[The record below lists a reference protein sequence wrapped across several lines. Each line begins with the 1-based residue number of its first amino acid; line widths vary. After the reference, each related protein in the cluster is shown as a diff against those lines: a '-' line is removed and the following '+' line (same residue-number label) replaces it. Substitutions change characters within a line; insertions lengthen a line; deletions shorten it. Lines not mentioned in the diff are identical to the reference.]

1 MATYIFDH
9 SVSISVTEYSETVSR
24 FRLSISVCIMFVRT
38 YVRNEPI
45 LSGAKIK
52 VKLSG
57 NAQLQNRIYADLF
70 GFNRFIRRR
79 IKHKR

>member
-1 MATYIFDH
+1 MYH
-9 SVSISVTEYSETVSR
+9 
-24 FRLSISVCIMFVRT
+24 VCVYVCT

-45 LSGAKIK
+45 LSEEKIK

-70 GFNRFIRRR
+70 GFNRFIRKKNEIQTLTRSEC
-79 IKHKR
+79 ISV